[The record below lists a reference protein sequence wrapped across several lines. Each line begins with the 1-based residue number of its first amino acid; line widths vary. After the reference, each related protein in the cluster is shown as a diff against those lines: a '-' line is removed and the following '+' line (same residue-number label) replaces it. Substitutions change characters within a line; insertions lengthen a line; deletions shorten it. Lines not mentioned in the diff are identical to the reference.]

1 MSDTMNNIIAITN
14 RKLCKNR
21 SFDEAIDTALE
32 DNVRYIIIREKDL
45 SPQEYI
51 KFVNDI
57 QLHIHNTFPDTQTKI
72 IMNLGNVENIFE
84 LFEII
89 NNTGCRNVHM
99 PIYTLDKLEASV
111 FDIRNNTFND
121 IKNNTKNSNIDNR
134 NTNNKDINNSNIK
147 INNTKIN
154 NVRKELD
161 IFGISIHS
169 VNDIEKTYRF
179 KPDYYIAG
187 HIFNTECKKGKV
199 PRGLDFMEN
208 ICKSTDIPVY
218 GVGGINKDNMKEVI
232 HAGASGVCMMSE
244 YFN

>member
-14 RKLCKNR
+14 RKLCRNR

-45 SPQEYI
+45 SIQEYI

-57 QLHIHNTFPDTQTKI
+57 QLHIHNIFPDTQTKI
-72 IMNLGNVENIFE
+72 IMNLGNVQNTFE

-99 PIYTLDKLEASV
+99 PVYTLDKLETSD
-111 FDIRNNTFND
+111 FGNRNSSFNSIRND
-121 IKNNTKNSNIDNR
+121 IADKN
-134 NTNNKDINNSNIK
+134 INNIYTGVSNTE
-147 INNTKIN
+147 INNIIN
-154 NVRKELD
+154 YIQKEIE

-169 VNDIEKTYRF
+169 INDIEKTCRF

-199 PRGLDFMEN
+199 PRGLDFIEN

-232 HAGASGVCMMSE
+232 NAGASGVCMMSE
-244 YFN
+244 YFH

>member
-14 RKLCKNR
+14 RKLCRNR

-45 SPQEYI
+45 SIQEYI

-57 QLHIHNTFPDTQTKI
+57 QLHIHNIFPDTQTKI
-72 IMNLGNVENIFE
+72 IMNLGNVQNTFE

-99 PIYTLDKLEASV
+99 PVYTLDKLETSD
-111 FDIRNNTFND
+111 FGNQNNIFND
-121 IKNNTKNSNIDNR
+121 I
-134 NTNNKDINNSNIK
+134 
-147 INNTKIN
+147 
-154 NVRKELD
+154 RKELD

-218 GVGGINKDNMKEVI
+218 GVGGINKENMKEVI
-232 HAGASGVCMMSE
+232 NAGASGVCMMSE

>member
-14 RKLCKNR
+14 RKLCRNR

-45 SPQEYI
+45 SIQEYI
-51 KFVNDI
+51 KFANDI
-57 QLHIHNTFPDTQTKI
+57 QLHIHNIFPDTQTKI
-72 IMNLGNVENIFE
+72 IMNLGNVQNTFE

-99 PIYTLDKLEASV
+99 PVYTLDKLEASA
-111 FDIRNNTFND
+111 FDNQNNIFND
-121 IKNNTKNSNIDNR
+121 I
-134 NTNNKDINNSNIK
+134 
-147 INNTKIN
+147 
-154 NVRKELD
+154 RKELD

-169 VNDIEKTYRF
+169 INDIEKTYRF

-199 PRGLDFMEN
+199 PRGLNFIEN

-218 GVGGINKDNMKEVI
+218 GVGGINKENMKEVI
-232 HAGASGVCMMSE
+232 NAGASGVCMMSE

>member
-1 MSDTMNNIIAITN
+1 MSDIMNNIIAITN

-72 IMNLGNVENIFE
+72 IMNLGNVENIVE

-99 PIYTLDKLEASV
+99 PVYTLDKLETSD
-111 FDIRNNTFND
+111 FGNQNNIFND
-121 IKNNTKNSNIDNR
+121 I
-134 NTNNKDINNSNIK
+134 
-147 INNTKIN
+147 
-154 NVRKELD
+154 RKELD

-199 PRGLDFMEN
+199 PRGLNFIEN

-232 HAGASGVCMMSE
+232 NAGASGVCMMSE
-244 YFN
+244 YFH

>member
-1 MSDTMNNIIAITN
+1 MSDIMNNIIAITN
-14 RKLCKNR
+14 RKLCRNR

-72 IMNLGNVENIFE
+72 IMNLGNVENIVE

-99 PIYTLDKLEASV
+99 PVYTLDKLETSD
-111 FDIRNNTFND
+111 FGNQNNIFND
-121 IKNNTKNSNIDNR
+121 I
-134 NTNNKDINNSNIK
+134 
-147 INNTKIN
+147 
-154 NVRKELD
+154 RKELD

-199 PRGLDFMEN
+199 PRGLNFIEN

-232 HAGASGVCMMSE
+232 NAGVSGVCMMSE
-244 YFN
+244 YFH

>member
-1 MSDTMNNIIAITN
+1 MSDIMNNIIAITN
-14 RKLCKNR
+14 RKLCRNR

-72 IMNLGNVENIFE
+72 IMNLGNVENIVE

-99 PIYTLDKLEASV
+99 PVYTLDKLKTSD
-111 FDIRNNTFND
+111 FGNQNNIFND
-121 IKNNTKNSNIDNR
+121 I
-134 NTNNKDINNSNIK
+134 
-147 INNTKIN
+147 
-154 NVRKELD
+154 RKELD

-199 PRGLDFMEN
+199 PRGLNFIEN

-232 HAGASGVCMMSE
+232 NAGVSGVCMMSE
-244 YFN
+244 YFH

>member
-99 PIYTLDKLEASV
+99 PIYTLDKLEASA
-111 FDIRNNTFND
+111 FDKRNNIFND
-121 IKNNTKNSNIDNR
+121 I
-134 NTNNKDINNSNIK
+134 
-147 INNTKIN
+147 
-154 NVRKELD
+154 RKELE

-208 ICKSTDIPVY
+208 ISKSTDIPVY
-218 GVGGINKDNMKEVI
+218 GVGGINKENMKEVI
-232 HAGASGVCMMSE
+232 NAGASGVCMMSE

>member
-57 QLHIHNTFPDTQTKI
+57 QFHIHNTFPGTQTKI
-72 IMNLGNVENIFE
+72 IMNLGNVENICE

-99 PIYTLDKLEASV
+99 PIYTLDKFEASS
-111 FDIRNNTFND
+111 F
-121 IKNNTKNSNIDNR
+121 DNR
-134 NTNNKDINNSNIK
+134 NNIFNNI
-147 INNTKIN
+147 
-154 NVRKELD
+154 RRELE

-169 VNDIEKTYRF
+169 VNDIEKIYRF

-199 PRGLDFMEN
+199 PRGLEFMEN
-208 ICKSTDIPVY
+208 ICKSTNIPVY
-218 GVGGINKDNMKEVI
+218 GVGGINKENMKEVTN
-232 HAGASGVCMMSE
+232 AGASGVCMMSE

>member
-32 DNVRYIIIREKDL
+32 DNVRYIIVREKDL

-51 KFVNDI
+51 KFVNAI
-57 QLHIHNTFPDTQTKI
+57 QFHIHNTFPDTHTKI
-72 IMNLGNVENIFE
+72 IMNLGNVENISE

-99 PIYTLDKLEASV
+99 PIYTLDKLEASN
-111 FDIRNNTFND
+111 FDIRNNIFND
-121 IKNNTKNSNIDNR
+121 I
-134 NTNNKDINNSNIK
+134 
-147 INNTKIN
+147 
-154 NVRKELD
+154 RKELK

-169 VNDIEKTYRF
+169 VNDIEKIYRF

-199 PRGLDFMEN
+199 PRGLEFMEN

-218 GVGGINKDNMKEVI
+218 GVGGINKENMKEVI
-232 HAGASGVCMMSE
+232 NAGASGVCMMSE

>member
-1 MSDTMNNIIAITN
+1 MSDTLNNIIAITN

-21 SFDEAIDTALE
+21 SFDEALDTALE

-57 QLHIHNTFPDTQTKI
+57 QFRIHNTFPDTQTKI

-99 PIYTLDKLEASV
+99 PIYTLDKLEASA
-111 FDIRNNTFND
+111 FDNRNNIFND
-121 IKNNTKNSNIDNR
+121 I
-134 NTNNKDINNSNIK
+134 
-147 INNTKIN
+147 
-154 NVRKELD
+154 RKELE

-218 GVGGINKDNMKEVI
+218 GVGGINKENMKEVI
-232 HAGASGVCMMSE
+232 NAGASGVCMMSE

>member
-14 RKLCKNR
+14 RKLCRNR

-45 SPQEYI
+45 SIQEYI

-57 QLHIHNTFPDTQTKI
+57 QLHIHNIFPDTQTKI
-72 IMNLGNVENIFE
+72 IMNLGNVENIVE

-99 PIYTLDKLEASV
+99 PIYTLDKLEASAS
-111 FDIRNNTFND
+111 DNQNNIFND
-121 IKNNTKNSNIDNR
+121 I
-134 NTNNKDINNSNIK
+134 
-147 INNTKIN
+147 
-154 NVRKELD
+154 RKELD

-208 ICKSTDIPVY
+208 ICKSTDTPVC
-218 GVGGINKDNMKEVI
+218 GVGGINKENMKEVI
-232 HAGASGVCMMSE
+232 NAGASGVCMMSE

>member
-14 RKLCKNR
+14 RKLCRNR

-72 IMNLGNVENIFE
+72 IMNLGNVENTFE

-99 PIYTLDKLEASV
+99 PVYTLDKLEASA
-111 FDIRNNTFND
+111 FDNQNNISND
-121 IKNNTKNSNIDNR
+121 I
-134 NTNNKDINNSNIK
+134 
-147 INNTKIN
+147 
-154 NVRKELD
+154 RKELD

-169 VNDIEKTYRF
+169 VNDIEKTCRF

-208 ICKSTDIPVY
+208 ICKSTDIPVC
-218 GVGGINKDNMKEVI
+218 GVGGINKENMKEVI
-232 HAGASGVCMMSE
+232 NAGASGVCMMSE

>member
-14 RKLCKNR
+14 RKLCRNR

-45 SPQEYI
+45 SIQEYI

-57 QLHIHNTFPDTQTKI
+57 QLHIHNIFPDTQTKI
-72 IMNLGNVENIFE
+72 IMNLGNVENIVE

-99 PIYTLDKLEASV
+99 PIYTLDKLEASAS
-111 FDIRNNTFND
+111 DNQNNIFND
-121 IKNNTKNSNIDNR
+121 I
-134 NTNNKDINNSNIK
+134 
-147 INNTKIN
+147 
-154 NVRKELD
+154 RKELD

-169 VNDIEKTYRF
+169 VNDIEKTCRF

-199 PRGLDFMEN
+199 PRGLDFIEN

-232 HAGASGVCMMSE
+232 NAGASGVCMMSE